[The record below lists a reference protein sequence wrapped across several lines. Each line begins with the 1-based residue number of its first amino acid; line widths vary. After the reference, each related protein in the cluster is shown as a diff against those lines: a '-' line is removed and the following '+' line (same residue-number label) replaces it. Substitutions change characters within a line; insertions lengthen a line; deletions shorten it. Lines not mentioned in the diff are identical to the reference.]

1 MAITDAVPM
10 TIAMVVNKDLSKLAL
25 MESTAVDIDSC
36 KTIS

>member
-1 MAITDAVPM
+1 
-10 TIAMVVNKDLSKLAL
+10 MVVNKDLSKLAL